1 MIGGPEM
8 ARLLI
13 LAGIVLIA
21 AGLIWL
27 VAERVGL
34 GRLPGDIVIE
44 RGNMRIYIPLMT
56 MLIISIVL
64 SIVMW
69 LINR

>member
-27 VAERVGL
+27 VAERFGL

-44 RGNMRIYIPLMT
+44 RGGMRIYIPLMT
-56 MLIISIVL
+56 MLIISIVM
-64 SIVMW
+64 SVVMW

>member
-1 MIGGPEM
+1 M

-21 AGLIWL
+21 AGIIWL

-44 RGNMRIYIPLMT
+44 RGNVRIYIPLMT
-56 MLIISIVL
+56 MLIISVVL

>member
-1 MIGGPEM
+1 M

>member
-1 MIGGPEM
+1 M

-44 RGNMRIYIPLMT
+44 RGSVRIYIPLMT
-56 MLIISIVL
+56 MLIISVVL

>member
-1 MIGGPEM
+1 M

-27 VAERVGL
+27 VAERFGL

-44 RGNMRIYIPLMT
+44 RGGMRIYIPLMT
-56 MLIISIVL
+56 MLIISIVM
-64 SIVMW
+64 SVVMW